1 MNDMASTIIP
11 KSDQLNS
18 DDLITGPITITIT
31 GVDIRS
37 GQEQP
42 ISIHYEGDGG
52 KPYKACKSMCRVMV
66 SAWGPDSKK
75 YAGRSMTLYRD
86 PKVKWAGMEV
96 GGIRISHMSD
106 IDESMTMA
114 LTVTRANKKP
124 FTVKPIVKGAP
135 KAAAQTSPSVAP
147 ADSSTSLD
155 AAGSAAAAPTI
166 TADQVIDVSDRLKQI
181 MRGKERLLNAIGKK
195 LQSEFTSLEQVPAS
209 EYQPCLAWIEK
220 ASTA

>member
-1 MNDMASTIIP
+1 MDDMASTIIP

-52 KPYKACKSMCRVMV
+52 
-66 SAWGPDSKK
+66 
-75 YAGRSMTLYRD
+75 
-86 PKVKWAGMEV
+86 
-96 GGIRISHMSD
+96 IRISHMSD

-135 KAAAQTSPSVAP
+135 KAAAPKTPEPS
-147 ADSSTSLD
+147 
-155 AAGSAAAAPTI
+155 AGTILNREDQPSAAAAPL
-166 TADQVIDVSDRLKQI
+166 TADQVIDVSDRLKPI
-181 MRGKERLLNAIGKK
+181 MRGKERLLNAAAKK
-195 LQSEFTSLEQVPAS
+195 LQREFTS
-209 EYQPCLAWIEK
+209 
-220 ASTA
+220 

>member
-1 MNDMASTIIP
+1 MDDMASTIIP

-135 KAAAQTSPSVAP
+135 KAAAPVAQPPLDASPSGA
-147 ADSSTSLD
+147 SD
-155 AAGSAAAAPTI
+155 AAALI
-166 TADQVIDVSDRLKQI
+166 TADEALKLEA
-181 MRGKERLLNAIGKK
+181 RCTENAIKIPVVKK
-195 LQSEFTSLEQVPAS
+195 HFGVERFAQMTGEQLAQAHAMIDSTLEGR
-209 EYQPCLAWIEK
+209 K
-220 ASTA
+220 AAA